1 MIVNSV
7 SIEMEEESLNIT
19 YISFLVRFNKTQE
32 IFPSVTR
39 VLSIFLITAATS
51 ASVERVNSKKRVPK
65 VLCLIPAA
73 SYAQRWALYSN
84 NPAKEIT
91 SHFTCFPVNRKYSWQ
106 KSHVRTTCTT
116 CKNRFSVY
124 VDEERLESF
133 MKEVPIIQKQKQQYK
148 RFLYNKNLRNNT
160 LIIKT
165 VLKRTL
171 HYN

>member
-73 SYAQRWALYSN
+73 SYAQR
-84 NPAKEIT
+84 
-91 SHFTCFPVNRKYSWQ
+91 
-106 KSHVRTTCTT
+106 
-116 CKNRFSVY
+116 
-124 VDEERLESF
+124 
-133 MKEVPIIQKQKQQYK
+133 
-148 RFLYNKNLRNNT
+148 
-160 LIIKT
+160 
-165 VLKRTL
+165 
-171 HYN
+171 